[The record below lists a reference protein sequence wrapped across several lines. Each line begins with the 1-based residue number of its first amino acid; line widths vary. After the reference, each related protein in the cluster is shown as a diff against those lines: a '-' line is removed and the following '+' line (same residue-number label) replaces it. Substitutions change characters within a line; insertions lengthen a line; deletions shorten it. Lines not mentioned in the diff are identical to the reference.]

1 MAALQVGLDATNA
14 ALTQLKAHFESVL
27 PKFTVYDASQQEL
40 AAWRATV
47 EGMLTTQKNEQE
59 DLMSTQA
66 KTIADLQ
73 KLYDVASKSI
83 SDINTKLQS
92 GGTAT
97 SGEKSKDWQMT
108 RPKDMAPGLFSG
120 KDEEWPQ
127 WKESVEDYVDKIRP
141 GLKELPKRVSK

>member
-66 KTIADLQ
+66 TTIADLP
-73 KLYDVASKSI
+73 KLYADFARAYQI
-83 SDINTKLQS
+83 STQS
-92 GGTAT
+92 CKAEG
-97 SGEKSKDWQMT
+97 Q
-108 RPKDMAPGLFSG
+108 
-120 KDEEWPQ
+120 
-127 WKESVEDYVDKIRP
+127 
-141 GLKELPKRVSK
+141 

>member
-1 MAALQVGLDATNA
+1 MAALQSGLDATNA

-66 KTIADLQ
+66 KTIVDLQ
-73 KLYDVASKSI
+73 KLYDVAFKSI
-83 SDINTKLQS
+83 SDINTKKMVVH
-92 GGTAT
+92 
-97 SGEKSKDWQMT
+97 E
-108 RPKDMAPGLFSG
+108 
-120 KDEEWPQ
+120 
-127 WKESVEDYVDKIRP
+127 I
-141 GLKELPKRVSK
+141 